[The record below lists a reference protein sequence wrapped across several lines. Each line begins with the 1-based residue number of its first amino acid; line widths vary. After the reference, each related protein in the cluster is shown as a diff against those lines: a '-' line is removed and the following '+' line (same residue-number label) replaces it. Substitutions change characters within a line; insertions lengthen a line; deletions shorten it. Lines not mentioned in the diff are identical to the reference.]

1 MVFILLFTWLDNILL
16 YVTPCLYSLPDTN
29 KTKNKES
36 NHLAFLAKLGR
47 YLLGL
52 QLRALNWCQHGLT
65 LKTMTLNPFDPVRNF
80 PDLLLLL
87 LVWNYPDLLL
97 LLLVWN
103 YPDLLLLLLV
113 WNYPDLLLLLL
124 VWNYPDLLPVSMTLV
139 FDHLDLLSP
148 PLMWD

>member
-1 MVFILLFTWLDNILL
+1 M
-16 YVTPCLYSLPDTN
+16 
-29 KTKNKES
+29 
-36 NHLAFLAKLGR
+36 AFLAKLGR
-47 YLLGL
+47 YLLK
-52 QLRALNWCQHGLT
+52 ALNWCQHGLT
-65 LKTMTLNPFDPVRNF
+65 LKTMTLNPFDLVWNC

-87 LVWNYPDLLL
+87 LVWNC
-97 LLLVWN
+97 
-103 YPDLLLLLLV
+103 PDLLLLLLV